1 LSGGSRR
8 GSPCQPRS
16 ATRSAAAPASGR
28 AWSTFGPHAI
38 GAERFLAASSGTS
51 FAQVAGPI
59 LGKRA
64 RGLNP
69 DKDEVAAM
77 IGLGMPGRPIR
88 SWSRRTEAP
97 AGVRDRVGPNPRCS
111 RNCSPDLPRGRGRV
125 DTDGTALGVGPTPS
139 AVRSQ
144 RDHRRD
150 HAAARREQRGDE
162 RADQQRGSTHRSP
175 SNGRSHLTTPPA
187 PSWAE
192 CAEPVAE

>member
-1 LSGGSRR
+1 
-8 GSPCQPRS
+8 
-16 ATRSAAAPASGR
+16 
-28 AWSTFGPHAI
+28 
-38 GAERFLAASSGTS
+38 
-51 FAQVAGPI
+51 
-59 LGKRA
+59 
-64 RGLNP
+64 
-69 DKDEVAAM
+69 M

-192 CAEPVAE
+192 SAEPVAE